1 MRGFAVLGITLLF
14 EERTATEKTELASL
28 TSTQNSYVKM
38 HEENS
43 NRITNHHQR
52 QHTLWCTTEE
62 LQ

>member
-52 QHTLWCTTEE
+52 QHTL
-62 LQ
+62 